1 MAIGLPA
8 SSHHFNNQ
16 TLFSAGRFNNFCKY
30 ASAHSA
36 RNATRWNF
44 SDARFRLGVSISNL
58 NRFRVRAIKEKTEE
72 IKAPSSSSSS
82 SSSSSPEEI
91 TEKFGLEVGL
101 WKIFSSKE
109 EEIKEDDKGKKSKGD
124 QAKELLAK
132 YGGAYLAT
140 SITLSLIS
148 FALCYSL
155 ISAGVDVQALLLKVG
170 IATNETGEKVGTF
183 ALAYAAHKAASP
195 IRFPPTV
202 ALTPIVASWIGKK
215 VDNKK

>member
-1 MAIGLPA
+1 MVSALLVVPA
-8 SSHHFNNQ
+8 VSSSSSTCFLNCNNK
-16 TLFSAGRFNNFCKY
+16 FKVVHNFKP
-30 ASAHSA
+30 S
-36 RNATRWNF
+36 
-44 SDARFRLGVSISNL
+44 L
-58 NRFRVRAIKEKTEE
+58 NQFRVRAIKEKTEE
-72 IKAPSSSSSS
+72 IKTPSPSSSSSS
-82 SSSSSPEEI
+82 SSTEEI
-91 TEKFGLEVGL
+91 TEKFGLEAGL

-109 EEIKEDDKGKKSKGD
+109 EDGKSGGSKGD

-148 FALCYSL
+148 FALCYAL
-155 ISAGVDVQALLLKVG
+155 VTAGVDVPSLLQKVG
-170 IATNETGEKVGTF
+170 ITTDKTGEKVGAF

-215 VDNKK
+215 TNKEK